1 MVVDAHLTTLANVI
15 EEQLEMGDLGYT
27 LGSDI
32 NRLIRLARDAA
43 ALQPDGSR
51 VPRQRCGF
59 VHARL
64 LALVDPSVSNRLST
78 ITLTYARRI
87 ARLVEEKV
95 CGCICWGGRGEGGTR
110 CEGKRVI
117 QGFSRGAV
125 TGVSSTVGPFLSLPH
140 IPPNANPTYPP
151 LPTPYHSLCSW
162 TSCLS
167 LLPTSSQAVS
177 LSKAATITTV
187 AALAPARPSP
197 SSRAGRSTS
206 SRF

>member
-95 CGCICWGGRGEGGTR
+95 WGWG
-110 CEGKRVI
+110 
-117 QGFSRGAV
+117 GAV
-125 TGVSSTVGPFLSLPH
+125 TERGSGLRLFEGSGEGR
-140 IPPNANPTYPP
+140 
-151 LPTPYHSLCSW
+151 
-162 TSCLS
+162 
-167 LLPTSSQAVS
+167 
-177 LSKAATITTV
+177 
-187 AALAPARPSP
+187 ALERQ
-197 SSRAGRSTS
+197 G
-206 SRF
+206 